1 MRASPAEQAL
11 TMKDLLRA
19 CFYACVLG
27 GSTIAI
33 LGSLSFFIDQT
44 IQHVAEIRGSPEPTR
59 LRPSYVAPTPALTT
73 KDVAAIQ
80 SVPVTGEGEAAKVQ
94 MGLSA
99 IDTVTTGSISPP
111 AAEPNPNLFRV
122 SSDGLNM
129 RSAGSK
135 GSPKIG
141 VLKLGEEVEIAET
154 NGNWVRVVRADGE
167 GGWVFS
173 KYLVPVE

>member
-27 GSTIAI
+27 GSIIAI
-33 LGSLSFFIDQT
+33 MSSLSFSIDQT
-44 IQHVAEIRGSPEPTR
+44 IQHIAEIRGSPEPTR
-59 LRPSYVAPTPALTT
+59 LRPSYVAPTPAVTT

-80 SVPVTGEGEAAKVQ
+80 SVPVTGEGEAAKAQ
-94 MGLSA
+94 MGLSV
-99 IDTVTTGSISPP
+99 IDTATTGSISTVV
-111 AAEPNPNLFRV
+111 AEPNPNLFRV
-122 SSDGLNM
+122 TSNGLNM
-129 RSAGSK
+129 RSADNK

-141 VLKLGEEVEIAET
+141 VLKLGEEVEITET
-154 NGNWVRVVRADGE
+154 KGNWARVVRADGE